1 MFMQQL
7 LPRSTLEGCE
17 MESFFFIVSD
27 YELDTAIA
35 EITNP
40 IKKDHRMIHGIK
52 DTAKRS

>member
-17 MESFFFIVSD
+17 MELFFFIVSD
-27 YELDTAIA
+27 YELDTPIA

-40 IKKDHRMIHGIK
+40 IKKDQRMIHGIK